1 MGPEVEEETD
11 HLQEVEKETDHMD
24 SLHNT
29 LQSLNRK
36 LELLKQGAEMTKT
49 PTETEENI
57 QQVMMEQPVVTVMR
71 EGAETEQEI
80 HDLHMMM
87 EMHNNL
93 PIAERIENL
102 IVENHEMKHIDDLI
116 PETTDQDVTDIEGI
130 EDQIAESHEM
140 DDLIPEPIGQD
151 DLVFIREN
159 EIVEDG
165 ENTHSTFEPEHT
177 TKLNSDLVL
186 KDSGLDEKETEV
198 EDDSEALIKVTSKG
212 SPNGFIPT
220 AIPREAENS
229 LKSRRRNLFK
239 GLTKLHLPTSKP
251 NKSQENTRK
260 SKLEPSNKFKLRKL
274 FRSSDRNEITIVE
287 KSNPRKI
294 IFRKGLVRGQRR
306 KVGSGKRNDPLV
318 KSLQKQIRTQS
329 NRLFSKRKPFTK
341 IAPTSTASTTT
352 QEVGNERIH

>member
-1 MGPEVEEETD
+1 MGPEVEE
-11 HLQEVEKETDHMD
+11 ETDHMD

-57 QQVMMEQPVVTVMR
+57 QQVLMEQPVVTVMR